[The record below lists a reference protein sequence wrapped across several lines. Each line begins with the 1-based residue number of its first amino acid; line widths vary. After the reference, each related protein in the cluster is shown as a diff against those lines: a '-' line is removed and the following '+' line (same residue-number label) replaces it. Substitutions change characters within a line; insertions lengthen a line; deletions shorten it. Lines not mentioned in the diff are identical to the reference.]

1 MCGSIGGGTG
11 RPGDRRGSKP
21 AAQRPGGPEKP
32 SSTAEVVDQAGRR
45 LTASVSETDTQKLQF

>member
-1 MCGSIGGGTG
+1 MCGSIEGGTG
-11 RPGDRRGSKP
+11 RPGDRWGSKP

-45 LTASVSETDTQKLQF
+45 LTASVSETDTQKLYF